1 MYSKVREAFSKFVYQ
16 TTEAIASPRRSNP
29 TCTSYDGIL
38 SGTVD
43 GVITLKNASGV
54 SSLIITGGTEVGP
67 RQGWILQVVPLT
79 LRVGNRS
86 DTQVERTRM
95 QT

>member
-16 TTEAIASPRRSNP
+16 TTEAIAPPRRSNP
-29 TCTSYDGIL
+29 TCTSYSGIL

-54 SSLIITGGTEVGP
+54 SSLVITGGTEVGP
-67 RQGWILQVVPLT
+67 RQDFNLQVVPLT
-79 LRVGNRS
+79 LCVVIRS
-86 DTQVERTRM
+86 DTQVERTRT